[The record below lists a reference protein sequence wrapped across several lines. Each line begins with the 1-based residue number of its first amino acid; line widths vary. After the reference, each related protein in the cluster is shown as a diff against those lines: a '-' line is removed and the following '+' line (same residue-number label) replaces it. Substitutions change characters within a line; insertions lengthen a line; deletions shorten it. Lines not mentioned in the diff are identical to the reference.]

1 MNDLNP
7 ITLICLL
14 LVILLIAIAV
24 SNTLK
29 RHLKLSLAASFILVG
44 FVMINGIVLFKPIAT
59 LQDGQL
65 QQLTTYFLL
74 PILLADGAY
83 RFPIHDLRYQRL
95 KPMLLLP
102 FIFLTSLLLAFL
114 FFLWAFN
121 EQAGGSLL
129 IILAASFLIFMTDIL
144 PPHNTLSVLNTLDKS
159 NPSKTRFTSLVQVQ
173 SLLMSVIALMFFL
186 GVAQLTGLDP
196 DPSTDNAGA
205 TWYWLY
211 WLWELFGG
219 LVFGFIWG
227 VVGGLI
233 ATNIQNYRINL
244 LLLCVIIWLS
254 YLSSI
259 HFFGVSGIMAL
270 LTTTLIMS
278 KVHTQFLTPREISYM
293 RALSRNLRFM
303 VGMIIFGLIVYKLRV
318 DILLENWFAM
328 LMVLLVFILSR
339 AISIYGFLALILQLS
354 HRQINMI
361 RQHVLFISTSHS
373 SLILFAVWLLPADTP
388 SKDTYEAMAFALVLL
403 SLFAQ
408 RPRLPQLIQNLMPK
422 KAVRGINLIKNR

>member
-1 MNDLNP
+1 MNDFNP
-7 ITLICLL
+7 ITIICLL

-29 RHLKLSLAASFILVG
+29 RHLKLSLAASFILAG

-59 LQDGQL
+59 LQADQL
-65 QQLTTYFLL
+65 QQLTSYFLL

-102 FIFLTSLLLAFL
+102 LIFLTSLPLAFL

-121 EQAGGSLL
+121 EQSGGSLL
-129 IILAASFLIFMTDIL
+129 IILAASLLIFITDIF
-144 PPHNTLSVLNTLDKS
+144 PPHKTLSLLNTLDKS
-159 NPSKTRFTSLVQVQ
+159 TPSKTRFTSLAQVQ
-173 SLLMSVIALMFFL
+173 SLLISVLALMFFL
-186 GVAQLTGLDP
+186 GVAQLTGHDP
-196 DPSTDNAGA
+196 NPSTDNAGA

-233 ATNIQNYRINL
+233 ATSIHNYRINL

-254 YLSSI
+254 YLSSL

-293 RALSRNLRFM
+293 RALSRNLRYM
-303 VGMIIFGLIVYKLRV
+303 VGMIIFGLIVYKLRI

-328 LMVLLVFILSR
+328 LMALLIFILTR

-354 HRQINMI
+354 RRRINMT
-361 RQHVLFISTSHS
+361 RQHVLFISTTHS
-373 SLILFAVWLLPADTP
+373 SLILLAVWLLPADTP
-388 SKDTYEAMAFALVLL
+388 SKDAYEAMAFALVLL

-422 KAVRGINLIKNR
+422 KAVRGINLMKNR